1 MVNTAKPDN
10 TPESEFPTVQ
20 TSEWGDLSP
29 HKLAFIRL
37 CDKEGNISNSSV
49 VEALVTDADM
59 SVASNYQTPFDNIN
73 PEMKRP
79 TLLGMLQSGEMA
91 KALPQA
97 AEGKGVIGSIFAT
110 AGKIGASITT
120 ELGISKNFSDAI
132 QSLEGRSNLTKINSV
147 QVFVSTS
154 SVEMSMTLF
163 FCALY
168 DARKEVEQQIKLL
181 QQWALPQ
188 LLAESIIKSVSDG
201 FLQGIFPSIVPPFV
215 AITYGGKTYKPFLIR
230 EVGTPLVTPMDK
242 DGNRLSTTVTLSLI
256 SRRAWDAADIKTLY
270 EPKNRRV
277 GQ

>member
-37 CDKEGNISNSSV
+37 CDKEGNIGNSSV

>member
-37 CDKEGNISNSSV
+37 CDKEGNIGNSSV

-91 KALPQA
+91 AALPQA

>member
-10 TPESEFPTVQ
+10 TPESEFPTIQ

-37 CDKEGNISNSSV
+37 CDKEGNIGNSSA

-59 SVASNYQTPFDNIN
+59 SVASNYQTPFDASN
-73 PEMKRP
+73 PESKLP

-110 AGKIGASITT
+110 AGKISASITT
-120 ELGISKNFSDAI
+120 ELGISKKFADAI

-201 FLQGIFPSIVPPFV
+201 FFQGIFPSTVPPFV